1 MNFRVEPGAID
12 GFSKLVGRAADG
24 SAQAVSYAGTHT
36 QIDKSM
42 GGDAW
47 DLVAGDHDR
56 YVSEAKKAL
65 EKVKSVLEASEKELA
80 GTARYY
86 RETDRDEA
94 AKLDATYPG
103 SKVSAGGS
111 GGDAHDFSD
120 ASDAADTLK
129 PPGGDSNNPFAKYAS
144 GHADEYKMN
153 PVQKTLG
160 SVLDLGSPSA
170 MAVEASKLLFDFDPF
185 AVATNWVFGDWNK
198 YNDCS
203 DAWGNLAS
211 FCEAV
216 AANVR
221 KGNQNVA
228 LSWDGNAANAATV
241 YFDEF
246 SKKLDEIKETFKSLQ
261 ESYAQ
266 AAQMAFQFAE
276 FLKSFLVM
284 FCDLLVIWLV
294 NLLAAQ
300 AVNAI
305 PVGGQAASV
314 AMFALAAAQA
324 VRLMQMWAEAAKAF
338 DTFAAALSA
347 LGVAMSAAVNGFSAA
362 DGFPQVGTGGYDHRA
377 V

>member
-36 QIDKSM
+36 QLDKSV
-42 GGDAW
+42 GGAAW
-47 DLVAGDHDR
+47 DLVAGDHDH
-56 YVSEAKKAL
+56 YVDEAKKAL
-65 EKVKSVLEASEKELA
+65 EKVKGVLESSQKELT
-80 GTARYY
+80 GTAKYY
-86 RETDRDEA
+86 RATDHDQA

-103 SKVSAGGS
+103 SKVSGGGS
-111 GGDAHDFSD
+111 GGDAQDFSD
-120 ASDAADTLK
+120 SSDAVDTLK
-129 PPGGDSNNPFAKYAS
+129 PPDGDSNNPLVKYGS
-144 GHADEYKMN
+144 GHLDEYKMS
-153 PVQKTLG
+153 PVQKTIG
-160 SVLDLGSPSA
+160 SFLDLGSPSA

-185 AVATNWVFGDWNK
+185 AEATNWVFGDWNK

-203 DAWGNLAS
+203 DVWGNLAS
-211 FCEAV
+211 FCDAV
-216 AANVR
+216 AGNIQ
-221 KGNQNVA
+221 KGNQNVG
-228 LSWDGNAANAATV
+228 LSWDGNAADAATV

-246 SKKLDEIKETFKSLQ
+246 SKKLREIKETFESLKTC
-261 ESYAQ
+261 YAQ

-305 PVGGQAASV
+305 PVGGQVASA
-314 AMFALAAAQA
+314 AMFALAAAEA
-324 VRLMQMWAEAAKAF
+324 VRLMQLWAEASKTFDAF
-338 DTFAAALSA
+338 ASA
-347 LGVAMSAAVNGFSAA
+347 LGALGVILSAAMNGFAAA
-362 DGFPQVGTGGYDHRA
+362 DGFPEVGTGGYDHRA

>member
-24 SAQAVSYAGTHT
+24 SAQAVSYTGNHA
-36 QIDKSM
+36 QIDKSA
-42 GGDAW
+42 GGEAW
-47 DLVAGDHDR
+47 DLVAGDHDK
-56 YVSEAKKAL
+56 YVTEAKKAL
-65 EKVKSVLEASEKELA
+65 DKVKGLLEASEKELT
-80 GTARYY
+80 GTAKYY
-86 RETDRDEA
+86 RETDSGEA

-103 SKVSAGGS
+103 SKVSGGGS
-111 GGDAHDFSD
+111 GGDPQDFSD
-120 ASDAADTLK
+120 ASDAVDVLK
-129 PPGGDSNNPFAKYAS
+129 PPGDPTNPIVKYAS
-144 GHADEYKMN
+144 GHADEYQMN

-160 SVLDLGSPSA
+160 SFLDLGSPSA

-185 AVATNWVFGDWNK
+185 AEVTNWVFGDWNK

-203 DAWGNLAS
+203 DVWGNLAS
-211 FCEAV
+211 FCDAV
-216 AANVR
+216 SANVR
-221 KGNQNVA
+221 KGSQNVG

-241 YFDEF
+241 YFEEF
-246 SKKLDEIKETFKSLQ
+246 TKKLEEIKETFKSLQ
-261 ESYAQ
+261 SCYAQ

-305 PVGGQAASV
+305 PVGGQAASI

-324 VRLMQMWAEAAKAF
+324 IRLMQMWAEAAKAF
-338 DTFAAALSA
+338 DTFASALAA
-347 LGVAMSAAVNGFSAA
+347 LGVVMSAAVNGFSAA
-362 DGFPQVGTGGYDHRA
+362 DGFPQVGTGGYDHAA

>member
-24 SAQAVSYAGTHT
+24 SAQAVSYTGTNA
-36 QIDKSM
+36 QIDNSV
-42 GGDAW
+42 GGAAW
-47 DLVAGDHDR
+47 DLVAGDHDQ
-56 YVSEAKKAL
+56 YVTEAKKAL
-65 EKVKSVLEASEKELA
+65 EKVKSLMESSEKELT
-80 GTARYY
+80 GTAKYY
-86 RETDRDEA
+86 RETDRDTA

-103 SKVSAGGS
+103 SKVGDGGS
-111 GGDAHDFSD
+111 GGNPQDFSD
-120 ASDAADTLK
+120 ASDAVDVLK
-129 PPGGDSNNPFAKYAS
+129 APGDPSNPIVKYAS

-170 MAVEASKLLFDFDPF
+170 MAVEACKLLFDFDPF
-185 AVATNWVFGDWNK
+185 AECTNWVFGDWNK

-203 DAWGNLAS
+203 DVWGNLAS
-211 FCEAV
+211 FCDAV

-221 KGNQNVA
+221 KGTQNVG

-246 SKKLDEIKETFKSLQ
+246 TKKLEEIKETFKSLQ
-261 ESYAQ
+261 TCYAQ

-284 FCDLLVIWLV
+284 FSDLLVIWLV

-305 PVGGQAASV
+305 PVGGQAASI

-324 VRLMQMWAEAAKAF
+324 IRLMQMWAEAAKAF
-338 DTFAAALSA
+338 DTFASALAA
-347 LGVAMSAAVNGFSAA
+347 LGVVMSAAVNGFSAA
-362 DGFPQVGTGGYDHRA
+362 DGFPQVGSSGYDHAA

>member
-24 SAQAVSYAGTHT
+24 SAQAVSYTGTHA
-36 QIDKSM
+36 QIEKSA

-65 EKVKSVLEASEKELA
+65 EKVKGLLEASEKELA
-80 GTARYY
+80 GTAKYY
-86 RETDRDEA
+86 RETDSGEA

-103 SKVSAGGS
+103 SKVSGGGS
-111 GGDAHDFSD
+111 GGDPQDFSD
-120 ASDAADTLK
+120 ASDAVDMLK
-129 PPGGDSNNPFAKYAS
+129 PSSDSDNPLVKYAS

-160 SVLDLGSPSA
+160 SVLDIGSPSA

-185 AVATNWVFGDWNK
+185 AVCTNWVFGDWNS

-203 DAWGNLAS
+203 DVWGNLAS
-211 FCEAV
+211 FCDAV

-221 KGNQNVA
+221 KGNQNVG
-228 LSWDGNAANAATV
+228 LGWDGNAANAATV
-241 YFDEF
+241 YFDELCR
-246 SKKLDEIKETFKSLQ
+246 KLDEIKETFESLQ
-261 ESYAQ
+261 SCYAQ

-276 FLKSFLVM
+276 FVKSFLVM

-324 VRLMQMWAEAAKAF
+324 IRLMQMWAEAAKTFDAF
-338 DTFAAALSA
+338 ASALSA
-347 LGVAMSAAVNGFSAA
+347 LGVVMSAAINGFSAA
-362 DGFPQVGTGGYDHRA
+362 DGFPQVGTGGYDHAA

>member
-24 SAQAVSYAGTHT
+24 SAQAVSYTGNHA
-36 QIDKSM
+36 QIDASV
-42 GGDAW
+42 GGAAW
-47 DLVAGDHDR
+47 DLVAGDHEQ
-56 YVSEAKKAL
+56 YVNEAKKAL
-65 EKVKSVLEASEKELA
+65 GKVKSLLESSEKELT
-80 GTARYY
+80 GTAKYY
-86 RETDRDEA
+86 RATDTDEA

-103 SKVSAGGS
+103 SKVSGGAS
-111 GGDAHDFSD
+111 GGDPHDFAD
-120 ASDAADTLK
+120 ASDAVDVLK
-129 PPGGDSNNPFAKYAS
+129 PPGDPSNPLVKYAS
-144 GHADEYKMN
+144 GHADEFQMS
-153 PVQKTLG
+153 PVQKSLG
-160 SVLDLGSPSA
+160 SLLDLGSPSA

-185 AVATNWVFGDWNK
+185 AEVTNWVFGDWNK

-203 DAWGNLAS
+203 DVWGNLAS
-211 FCEAV
+211 FCDSV

-221 KGNQNVA
+221 KGTQNVG
-228 LSWDGNAANAATV
+228 LTWDGNAANAATV

-246 SKKLDEIKETFKSLQ
+246 TKKLEEIKETFKSLQ
-261 ESYAQ
+261 SCYAQ

-305 PVGGQAASV
+305 PVGGQVASA
-314 AMFALAAAQA
+314 AMFALAAAEA
-324 VRLMQMWAEAAKAF
+324 IRLMQLWAEASRAF
-338 DTFAAALSA
+338 DAFASALSA
-347 LGVAMSAAVNGFSAA
+347 LGVVMSTAVNGFSAA
-362 DGFPQVGTGGYDHRA
+362 DGFPQVGSSGYDHAA

>member
-1 MNFRVEPGAID
+1 MEPGAID
-12 GFSKLVGRAADG
+12 GFAKLVGRAAEG
-24 SAQAVSYAGTHT
+24 SAQAVSYVGTHT
-36 QIDKSM
+36 QIDKSA
-42 GGDAW
+42 GGEAW
-47 DLVAGDHDR
+47 DLVAGDHDS

-65 EKVKSVLEASEKELA
+65 ERVKSVLESSGKELT

-86 RETDRDEA
+86 RETDRNEA
-94 AKLDATYPG
+94 AELDATYPG
-103 SKVSAGGS
+103 SKVSDGGS
-111 GGDAHDFSD
+111 GGDPQDFSD
-120 ASDAADTLK
+120 VGDASDTLK
-129 PPGGDSNNPFAKYAS
+129 APGGDSDNPLVKYGS
-144 GHADEYKMN
+144 GHVDEYNMN

-160 SVLDLGSPSA
+160 SALDLGSPSA

-185 AVATNWVFGDWNK
+185 AEVTNWVFGDWNK

-203 DAWGNLAS
+203 DAWGSLAS
-211 FCEAV
+211 FCDTV

-221 KGNQNVA
+221 KGGQNVG
-228 LSWDGNAANAATV
+228 LSWEGNAANAAIV

-246 SKKLDEIKETFKSLQ
+246 SKKLDEIQETFKSLQ
-261 ESYAQ
+261 TCYAQ
-266 AAQMAFQFAE
+266 AAQLAFQFAE

-324 VRLMQMWAEAAKAF
+324 IRLMGMWAEAAKAF
-338 DTFAAALSA
+338 DTFAAALTA
-347 LGVAMSAAVNGFSAA
+347 LGAVMSAAVNGFSAA
-362 DGFPQVGTGGYDHRA
+362 DGFPQVGSSGYDHAA

>member
-1 MNFRVEPGAID
+1 VDFRVEPGAID
-12 GFSKLVGRAADG
+12 GFSKLVGRAADS
-24 SAQAVSYAGTHT
+24 SAQAVSYTGTNA
-36 QIDKSM
+36 QIEKSL
-42 GGDAW
+42 GGEAW
-47 DLVAGDHDR
+47 DLVAGDHDQ

-65 EKVKSVLEASEKELA
+65 EKVKGVLEASQKELA
-80 GTARYY
+80 GTAKYY
-86 RETDRDEA
+86 RETDTDEA

-103 SKVSAGGS
+103 SKVP
-111 GGDAHDFSD
+111 GGDPGGNPQDFSD
-120 ASDAADTLK
+120 ASDAVDTLK
-129 PPGGDSNNPFAKYAS
+129 PPAGDSSTPFVKYGS
-144 GHADEYKMN
+144 GHVDEYKMN

-160 SVLDLGSPSA
+160 SVLDIGSPSA

-185 AVATNWVFGDWNK
+185 GVATNWVLGDWNS

-203 DAWGNLAS
+203 DVWGNLAS
-211 FCEAV
+211 FCDAV

-221 KGNQNVA
+221 KGNQNVG
-228 LSWDGNAANAATV
+228 LSWDGNAADAATV

-261 ESYAQ
+261 TCYAQ
-266 AAQMAFQFAE
+266 AAQLAFQFAE

-284 FCDLLVIWLV
+284 FCDMLVIWLV

-305 PVGGQAASV
+305 PVGGQAASL

-324 VRLMQMWAEAAKAF
+324 IRLMEMWAEAAQAF
-338 DTFAAALSA
+338 DKFASA
-347 LGVAMSAAVNGFSAA
+347 LTALGAAMSLAVNGFSAA

>member
-24 SAQAVSYAGTHT
+24 SAQAVSYTGTHT
-36 QIDKSM
+36 QIDKSV
-42 GGDAW
+42 GGQAW
-47 DLVAGDHDR
+47 DLVAGDHDH

-65 EKVKSVLEASEKELA
+65 EKVKSVLESSEKELA
-80 GTARYY
+80 GTAKYY

-103 SKVSAGGS
+103 SKVADGGS
-111 GGDAHDFSD
+111 GGDSQDFSD
-120 ASDAADTLK
+120 ASDAVDTLK
-129 PPGGDSNNPFAKYAS
+129 PPDGDSSNPLVKYGS
-144 GHADEYKMN
+144 GHADEYQMN

-185 AVATNWVFGDWNK
+185 AEATNWVFGDWNK

-203 DAWGNLAS
+203 DVWGNLAS
-211 FCEAV
+211 FCDAV
-216 AANVR
+216 AANIR
-221 KGNQNVA
+221 KGNQNVG
-228 LSWDGNAANAATV
+228 LSWDGNASDAATV

-246 SKKLDEIKETFKSLQ
+246 SKKLGEIKETFESLKSC
-261 ESYAQ
+261 YAQ

-338 DTFAAALSA
+338 DTFAAGLSA
-347 LGVAMSAAVNGFSAA
+347 LGVVMSAAVNGFSAA

>member
-24 SAQAVSYAGTHT
+24 SAQAVSYTGNHA
-36 QIDKSM
+36 QIDATV
-42 GGDAW
+42 GGAAW
-47 DLVAGDHDR
+47 DLVAGDHEQ

-65 EKVKSVLEASEKELA
+65 GKVKGLLESSEKELT
-80 GTARYY
+80 GTAKYY
-86 RETDRDEA
+86 RSTDTDQA

-103 SKVSAGGS
+103 SKVSGGES
-111 GGDAHDFSD
+111 GGDPQDFSD
-120 ASDAADTLK
+120 ASDAVDVLK
-129 PPGGDSNNPFAKYAS
+129 PPGDPSNPIVKYAS
-144 GHADEYKMN
+144 GHADEFQMS

-160 SVLDLGSPSA
+160 SALDLGSPSA

-185 AVATNWVFGDWNK
+185 AEVTNWVFGDWNK

-203 DAWGNLAS
+203 DVWGNLAS
-211 FCEAV
+211 FCDSV
-216 AANVR
+216 ATNVR
-221 KGNQNVA
+221 KGTQNVG
-228 LSWDGNAANAATV
+228 LTWDGNAANAATV

-246 SKKLDEIKETFKSLQ
+246 SKKLEEIKETFKSLQ
-261 ESYAQ
+261 SCYKQ

-305 PVGGQAASV
+305 PVGGQVASA
-314 AMFALAAAQA
+314 AMFALAAAEA
-324 VRLMQMWAEAAKAF
+324 IRLMQLWAEASKAF
-338 DTFAAALSA
+338 DTFASALSA
-347 LGVAMSAAVNGFSAA
+347 LGVVMSTAINGFSAA
-362 DGFPQVGTGGYDHRA
+362 DGFPQVGSSGYDHAA

>member
-24 SAQAVSYAGTHT
+24 SAQAVSYTGNHT
-36 QIDKSM
+36 QIDKSA
-42 GGDAW
+42 GGAAW
-47 DLVAGDHDR
+47 DLVAGDHDQ

-65 EKVKSVLEASEKELA
+65 GKVKSLLEASEKELT
-80 GTARYY
+80 GTAKYY
-86 RETDRDEA
+86 RETDTDEA

-103 SKVSAGGS
+103 SKVSGGGS
-111 GGDAHDFSD
+111 GGDPQDFSD
-120 ASDAADTLK
+120 AGDAVDVLK
-129 PPGGDSNNPFAKYAS
+129 PPGDPTNPIVKYAS
-144 GHADEYKMN
+144 GHADEYQMS

-160 SVLDLGSPSA
+160 SALDLGSPSA

-185 AVATNWVFGDWNK
+185 AEVTNWVFGDWNK

-203 DAWGNLAS
+203 DVWGNLAS
-211 FCEAV
+211 FCDVV
-216 AANVR
+216 AANLR
-221 KGNQNVA
+221 KGTQNVG
-228 LSWDGNAANAATV
+228 LTWDGNAANAATV

-246 SKKLDEIKETFKSLQ
+246 SKKLEEIKETFESLQ
-261 ESYAQ
+261 SCYTQ

-324 VRLMQMWAEAAKAF
+324 IRLMQMWAEAAQAF
-338 DTFAAALSA
+338 DKFAMALSA
-347 LGVAMSAAVNGFSAA
+347 LGVVMSTAINGFSAA
-362 DGFPQVGTGGYDHRA
+362 DSFPQVGTGGYDHAA

>member
-1 MNFRVEPGAID
+1 VNFRVEPGAID
-12 GFSKLVGRAADG
+12 GFAKLVGRAADG
-24 SAQAVSYAGTHT
+24 AAQAVSYTSAHT
-36 QIDKSM
+36 QIEKSA
-42 GGDAW
+42 GGEAW
-47 DLVAGDHDR
+47 DLVAGDHDQ

-65 EKVKSVLEASEKELA
+65 EKVKSVLESSQKELA
-80 GTARYY
+80 GTAKYY
-86 RETDRDEA
+86 RETDGDTA

-103 SKVSAGGS
+103 SKVSGGDS
-111 GGDAHDFSD
+111 GGDSQDFSD
-120 ASDAADTLK
+120 AGDAMDALK
-129 PPGGDSNNPFAKYAS
+129 PPAGDSDNPLVKYGS
-144 GHADEYKMN
+144 GHADEYQMS

-185 AVATNWVFGDWNK
+185 GVVTNWVFGDWNS

-203 DAWGNLAS
+203 DAWGSLAS
-211 FCEAV
+211 FCDAV

-221 KGNQNVA
+221 KGNQNVS

-246 SKKLDEIKETFKSLQ
+246 TKKLDEIKETFKSLQ
-261 ESYAQ
+261 QCYAQ

-305 PVGGQAASV
+305 PIGGQAASV
-314 AMFALAAAQA
+314 AMFALAAAEA
-324 VRLMQMWAEAAKAF
+324 IRLMEMWAEASRAF
-338 DTFAAALSA
+338 DTFASALSA
-347 LGVAMSAAVNGFSAA
+347 LGLVMSTAVNGFSAA
-362 DGFPQVGTGGYDHRA
+362 DGFPQVGTGGYDHAA